1 MTADGLYRIG
11 PCYTHKAGVINY
23 EYLYPLHG
31 IGIIELPIS
40 NHYLWSCG
48 ERVFSI
54 TDHRVYKVGLT
65 SRGLSL
71 NETHAI
77 SLSISAL
84 YHVDVGHRTLCL
96 LDLSLSLSLCYFCI
110 RWLSYSFILANLMI
124 REYSIN
130 SEDILT
136 LLQQPSSFSFFWV
149 RSVPKSNHHHHDPSP
164 YFYLSVHNFLFFPQ
178 ISDQKLSQQGLNL

>member
-1 MTADGLYRIG
+1 MSCNLNTDPNWPISDAVSSTTYFRLNVRHSSLMMTNKNKSCNLLLWKKQWMVFGSTSFFQGKLCFFNTSQIWQLMPHIG
-11 PCYTHKAGVINY
+11 PCYTHKAGIINY

-96 LDLSLSLSLCYFCI
+96 LDLSLSLSL
-110 RWLSYSFILANLMI
+110 S
-124 REYSIN
+124 
-130 SEDILT
+130 
-136 LLQQPSSFSFFWV
+136 
-149 RSVPKSNHHHHDPSP
+149 
-164 YFYLSVHNFLFFPQ
+164 
-178 ISDQKLSQQGLNL
+178 LSQLFLH